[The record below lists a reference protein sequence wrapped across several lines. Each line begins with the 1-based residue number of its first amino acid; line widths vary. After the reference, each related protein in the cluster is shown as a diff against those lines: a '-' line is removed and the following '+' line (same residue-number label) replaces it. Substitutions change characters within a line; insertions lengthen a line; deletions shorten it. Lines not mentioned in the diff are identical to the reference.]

1 MPHQMP
7 LPGIDLPV
15 PVAPPVTPTADKA
28 ALRDYPH
35 VPSDVLCHHAKQIG
49 GAGEALFDSLVMRH
63 GLDSLAMPESAA
75 FDRML
80 LVGDQSVRVQIKTSS
95 VLDGRAYAFTMSK
108 GYRGSPQGVRSY
120 AVGDYDLAACVILPA
135 NAVWVTAEKRE
146 GYRVDVT
153 AIPGLVADPFAS
165 LRRALADL
173 GHAPERGPRACDA

>member
-15 PVAPPVTPTADKA
+15 PLVPSATPDADRTA
-28 ALRDYPH
+28 LQDYPH
-35 VPSDVLCHHAKQIG
+35 VPSHVLCQNAKQIG
-49 GAGEALFDSLVMRH
+49 GAGEALFDSLVMRY
-63 GLDSLAMPESAA
+63 GLDSLPMPESAA

-80 LVGDQSVRVQIKTSS
+80 LVGNLSVRVQIKTTS
-95 VLDGRAYAFTMSK
+95 VPVGRAYSFTMSK

-120 AVGDYDLAACVILPA
+120 AAGDFDLAACVILPA

-173 GHAPERGPRACDA
+173 GHAPGRRPRIYDA